1 MMFVSQNSLIDSHLS
16 VCVHIDSLIVVAEEK
31 LHPVRVGQHDDGVGR
46 YGTSGMLGEVDV
58 VDGGRVE
65 VDGVEAARR
74 TVDYLE
80 DKKLKDVIEAKA
92 TKPYP

>member
-1 MMFVSQNSLIDSHLS
+1 MKEERRKVAMAVPQNLSIDSHLS

-31 LHPVRVGQHDDGVGR
+31 LHPVRVGQHDDRVRR
-46 YGTSGMLGEVDV
+46 YGTSGVLGEVDV

-74 TVDYLE
+74 TVDNL
-80 DKKLKDVIEAKA
+80 V
-92 TKPYP
+92 

>member
-1 MMFVSQNSLIDSHLS
+1 MFLETFNDELIMKEERRKVAMAVSQNLSIDSHLS

-46 YGTSGMLGEVDV
+46 YGTGGVLWEVDV

-65 VDGVEAARR
+65 VDGVEAAR
-74 TVDYLE
+74 
-80 DKKLKDVIEAKA
+80 
-92 TKPYP
+92 